1 MKKTAE
7 EAQEIVK
14 SLQGIY
20 AKGVIKDWEIPPLVN
35 IETGK
40 DTGFAVII
48 RIAPKYEYTNDLLN
62 EWKEKLS
69 ADEYTITVKKNQL
82 QVKFIVRY

>member
-1 MKKTAE
+1 MKQTQQQAAE
-7 EAQEIVK
+7 MVQ

-20 AKGVIKDWEIPPLVN
+20 AKGVIKDYNIQTLVN
-35 IETGK
+35 IKNGK

-48 RIAPKYEYTNDLLN
+48 YLAAKYEYTNDLLN
-62 EWKEKLS
+62 DWKEKLS
-69 ADEYTITVKKNQL
+69 ADEYTISVKKNQL

>member
-1 MKKTAE
+1 MKRTIE

-14 SLQGIY
+14 TLQGIY
-20 AKGVIKDWEIPPLVN
+20 AKGVIKDWEIPLLVN

-62 EWKEKLS
+62 EWKEMLS

-82 QVKFIVRY
+82 QVKFTVRY

>member
-14 SLQGIY
+14 SLQGTY

>member
-35 IETGK
+35 VETGK

-62 EWKEKLS
+62 EWKEMLS

-82 QVKFIVRY
+82 QIKFIVRC

>member
-14 SLQGIY
+14 SLQEIY
-20 AKGVIKDWEIPPLVN
+20 ANGVIKDWEIPPLVN

-48 RIAPKYEYTNDLLN
+48 HLAPKYEYTNDLLN

-82 QVKFIVRY
+82 QVKYIVRY

>member
-20 AKGVIKDWEIPPLVN
+20 AKGVIKDCEIPPLVN

-48 RIAPKYEYTNDLLN
+48 HLAPKYEYTNDLLN